1 MILLSCVQ
9 GRSSLPPPQVYFLD
23 NYIHIPGGGI
33 YRVES
38 DFGGIYRVAVYIGSV
53 APKGPLRGIYRVYI
67 K

>member
-1 MILLSCVQ
+1 MYISYVYIL
-9 GRSSLPPPQVYFLD
+9 
-23 NYIHIPGGGI
+23 YIPRGGI

>member
-1 MILLSCVQ
+1 MT
-9 GRSSLPPPQVYFLD
+9 PPLNSRP
-23 NYIHIPGGGI
+23 ICSEGGGQLLLFILI

-67 K
+67 MSL

>member
-1 MILLSCVQ
+1 MTSVYISYVYIL
-9 GRSSLPPPQVYFLD
+9 
-23 NYIHIPGGGI
+23 YIPRGGI

-38 DFGGIYRVAVYIGSV
+38 EFGGIYRVAVYIGSV